1 MNRSSIHLLDLP
13 DEILLIILKKL
24 NNIDVLYSL
33 LDINNG
39 RLNILAQ
46 ENTFTNTVKFV
57 SIDDMCLIDRFCID
71 ILPRIHQNG
80 KCFII
85 DPVFMER
92 ILLATSYPNLN
103 KLEIFHFQ
111 QQIVLNY
118 FTDESSLQSIFEQIT
133 NLILVN
139 HDQNGS
145 IGLLKNYTTN
155 VYACIL
161 DFFKNLKNLT
171 VIQPFRILY
180 PGLSLSDL
188 PSGTFFSLIL
198 TYLNINVNTFDDC
211 LYLLDGRLKQL
222 AELSVAIYD
231 IDNSSVIVHNVDNL
245 PNLKCF
251 SLKSICRFQQY
262 DKIVLLLRRMSCL
275 EQLTLYVHVKGRN
288 RVLDGTCV
296 QRDILDYMPQ
306 LHSFTFYI
314 GTYVDTIGLSYKLSN
329 EDIRRTLTNIGQQ
342 HATSIVNY
350 VSTDK
355 AACSIFSLP
364 FAFDYL
370 EHLGNVFPNI
380 VFSYV
385 TYLLV
390 EDDDPF
396 KHEFFIR
403 IARSFPLLKY
413 LRIFNIESA
422 VLYDHTTFEL
432 GNSGSHSI
440 VEYYHLTSL
449 DVRYGHRDYVEQFLN
464 ETKTYAPCLTELGVV
479 DIHLKTVT
487 KNFTRDETRHNCV
500 KIKRLFTLGSLD
512 HSRDFCLYFPSLQI

>member
-1 MNRSSIHLLDLP
+1 M
-13 DEILLIILKKL
+13 
-24 NNIDVLYSL
+24 V
-33 LDINNG
+33 
-39 RLNILAQ
+39 
-46 ENTFTNTVKFV
+46 
-57 SIDDMCLIDRFCID
+57 
-71 ILPRIHQNG
+71 
-80 KCFII
+80 
-85 DPVFMER
+85 
-92 ILLATSYPNLN
+92 
-103 KLEIFHFQ
+103 
-111 QQIVLNY
+111 
-118 FTDESSLQSIFEQIT
+118 
-133 NLILVN
+133 
-139 HDQNGS
+139 
-145 IGLLKNYTTN
+145 
-155 VYACIL
+155 
-161 DFFKNLKNLT
+161 
-171 VIQPFRILY
+171 
-180 PGLSLSDL
+180 
-188 PSGTFFSLIL
+188 
-198 TYLNINVNTFDDC
+198 
-211 LYLLDGRLKQL
+211 
-222 AELSVAIYD
+222 YD
-231 IDNSSVIVHNVDNL
+231 ISVDNL

-262 DKIVLLLRRMSCL
+262 DKIILLLRRMSCL
-275 EQLTLYVHVKGRN
+275 EQLTLYIHVKGRN

-314 GTYVDTIGLSYKLSN
+314 GTYVNTIGLSYKLSN

-422 VLYDHTTFEL
+422 VLCDLMTFES

-440 VEYYHLTSL
+440 VEYSDLTSL

-500 KIKRLFTLGSLD
+500 KIISDYLLWD
-512 HSRDFCLYFPSLQI
+512 H

>member
-13 DEILLIILKKL
+13 NERLLIILKKL

-33 LDINNG
+33 SDINNG

-71 ILPRIHQNG
+71 ILPRIHQNV

-92 ILLATSYPNLN
+92 ILLATTYPNLN
-103 KLEIFHFQ
+103 KPKIFHFQ

-118 FTDESSLQSIFEQIT
+118 FTDESLLQSIFEQIT

-145 IGLLKNYTTN
+145 IG
-155 VYACIL
+155 
-161 DFFKNLKNLT
+161 
-171 VIQPFRILY
+171 
-180 PGLSLSDL
+180 
-188 PSGTFFSLIL
+188 
-198 TYLNINVNTFDDC
+198 
-211 LYLLDGRLKQL
+211 
-222 AELSVAIYD
+222 
-231 IDNSSVIVHNVDNL
+231 
-245 PNLKCF
+245 
-251 SLKSICRFQQY
+251 
-262 DKIVLLLRRMSCL
+262 
-275 EQLTLYVHVKGRN
+275 RN
-288 RVLDGTCV
+288 KVLDGTYV

-314 GTYVDTIGLSYKLSN
+314 GTYVDTIGLSYKVSN

-355 AACSIFSLP
+355 AACWIFSLP

-422 VLYDHTTFEL
+422 VLCDLMTFES

-440 VEYYHLTSL
+440 VEYSHLTSL

-500 KIKRLFTLGSLD
+500 KIKRLFTSGSLD
-512 HSRDFCLYFPSLQI
+512 HSRDFCLYFPSLQM

>member
-13 DEILLIILKKL
+13 DEILLIILKRL

-46 ENTFTNTVKFV
+46 ENTFINTVKFIT
-57 SIDDMCLIDRFCID
+57 IDDMCLIDRFCSD
-71 ILPRIHQNG
+71 ILPRIHQNV

-92 ILLATSYPNLN
+92 ILLATTYPNLN

-139 HDQNGS
+139 HDQHGS

-155 VYACIL
+155 
-161 DFFKNLKNLT
+161 
-171 VIQPFRILY
+171 
-180 PGLSLSDL
+180 
-188 PSGTFFSLIL
+188 
-198 TYLNINVNTFDDC
+198 
-211 LYLLDGRLKQL
+211 
-222 AELSVAIYD
+222 
-231 IDNSSVIVHNVDNL
+231 DNL

-262 DKIVLLLRRMSCL
+262 DKIILLLRRMSCL
-275 EQLTLYVHVKGRN
+275 EQLTLYIHVKGRN

-314 GTYVDTIGLSYKLSN
+314 GTYVNTIGLSYKLSN

-422 VLYDHTTFEL
+422 VLCDLMTFES

-440 VEYYHLTSL
+440 VEYSDLTSL

-500 KIKRLFTLGSLD
+500 KIISDYLLWD
-512 HSRDFCLYFPSLQI
+512 H